1 MINRILM
8 ELYDEYANENIE
20 PLKKFSNITFANKN
34 ASIVF
39 MGCTLIMFSKV
50 RGLKP
55 RYLCTREE
63 LLEIVLSIKKKIS
76 NTNLLEFYLD
86 RINTKKGIKKYFKE
100 IRKNGKL
107 EEGADIV
114 IDYLEQFR
122 PKFISSLQSFED
134 KIKDYKEN
142 KLRFWRIYD

>member
-20 PLKKFSNITFANKN
+20 PLKEFSNITFVNKN

-50 RGLKP
+50 HGLKP

-63 LLEIVLSIKKKIS
+63 LFEIVLSIKKKIS

-86 RINTKKGIKKYFKE
+86 RINTKKGINKYFKE

-107 EEGADIV
+107 KEGADIV

-134 KIKDYKEN
+134 KIKDYKE
-142 KLRFWRIYD
+142 K

>member
-8 ELYDEYANENIE
+8 ELYDEYEKENIE
-20 PLKKFSNITFANKN
+20 PLKEFSNITFVNKN

-63 LLEIVLSIKKKIS
+63 LLEIVLSIKQKIN

-86 RINTKKGIKKYFKE
+86 RINTKKGINKYFKE
-100 IRKNGKL
+100 IRENGKL

-134 KIKDYKEN
+134 KIKDYKE
-142 KLRFWRIYD
+142 K

>member
-8 ELYDEYANENIE
+8 ELYDEYEKENIE
-20 PLKKFSNITFANKN
+20 PLKEFSNITFANKN

-39 MGCTLIMFSKV
+39 MGCTLIMFSKTY
-50 RGLKP
+50 GLKP
-55 RYLCTREE
+55 RYSCTREE
-63 LLEIVLSIKKKIS
+63 LLEIVLSIKKKIN

-86 RINTKKGIKKYFKE
+86 RINTKKGINKYFKE

-122 PKFISSLQSFED
+122 PKFISSLQNFED
-134 KIKDYKEN
+134 KTKDYKE
-142 KLRFWRIYD
+142 K

>member
-8 ELYDEYANENIE
+8 ELYDEYEKENIE
-20 PLKKFSNITFANKN
+20 PLKEFSNITFVNKN

-50 RGLKP
+50 HGLKP

-63 LLEIVLSIKKKIS
+63 LLEIVLSIKQKIN

-86 RINTKKGIKKYFKE
+86 RINTKKGINKYFKK
-100 IRKNGKL
+100 IILVRCYHYRKRKGSIINAHFYLKKIISYNSL
-107 EEGADIV
+107 YCI
-114 IDYLEQFR
+114 IYLEM
-122 PKFISSLQSFED
+122 
-134 KIKDYKEN
+134 
-142 KLRFWRIYD
+142 

>member
-8 ELYDEYANENIE
+8 ELYDEYEKENIE
-20 PLKKFSNITFANKN
+20 PLKEFSNITFINEN
-34 ASIVF
+34 AYIVF

-50 RGLKP
+50 HGLKP

-63 LLEIVLSIKKKIS
+63 LLEIVLSIKKKIN

-86 RINTKKGIKKYFKE
+86 IINTKKSINKYFKKNRE
-100 IRKNGKL
+100 NGKL

-114 IDYLEQFR
+114 IDYLEQFK

-134 KIKDYKEN
+134 KIKDYKE
-142 KLRFWRIYD
+142 K

>member
-8 ELYDEYANENIE
+8 ELYDEYEKENIE
-20 PLKKFSNITFANKN
+20 PLKEFANITFANKN

-39 MGCTLIMFSKV
+39 MGCTLIMFSKAY
-50 RGLKP
+50 GLKP

-63 LLEIVLSIKKKIS
+63 LLEIVLSIKKKIN
-76 NTNLLEFYLD
+76 NTNLFEFYLD
-86 RINTKKGIKKYFKE
+86 RINTKKGINKYFKK
-100 IRKNGKL
+100 IRENGKL

-122 PKFISSLQSFED
+122 PKFISKLESYEN
-134 KIKDYKEN
+134 KINDYKE
-142 KLRFWRIYD
+142 K

>member
-8 ELYDEYANENIE
+8 ELYDEYEKENIE
-20 PLKKFSNITFANKN
+20 PLKEFSNITFINEN
-34 ASIVF
+34 AYIVF

-50 RGLKP
+50 NGLKP

-63 LLEIVLSIKKKIS
+63 LLEIVLSIKKKIN

-86 RINTKKGIKKYFKE
+86 RINTKKSINKYFKK
-100 IRKNGKL
+100 IRENGKL

-134 KIKDYKEN
+134 KIKDYKE
-142 KLRFWRIYD
+142 K